1 MIWLRAFAI
10 WCVIAVAETAHGILR
25 RLFLEPVVGPLRAH
39 QIGVPIGSLIIFGI
53 AWGSI
58 KWINARSPK
67 LLWAIGFLWC
77 ALMLSFEIGLG
88 LALNFPLD
96 RILAD
101 YDITRGGLMVFGF
114 LIMIA
119 SPTLAA
125 KIRRL

>member
-39 QIGVPIGSLIIFGI
+39 QIGVLVGSLIIFGI
-53 AWGSI
+53 AWASI
-58 KWINARSPK
+58 KWINARSPMVP
-67 LLWAIGFLWC
+67 WGIGVLWC

-88 LALNFPLD
+88 LALNVPLD

-101 YDITRGGLMVFGF
+101 YEISRGGLMVFGF
-114 LIMIA
+114 LIMLA

-125 KIRRL
+125 KVRGL